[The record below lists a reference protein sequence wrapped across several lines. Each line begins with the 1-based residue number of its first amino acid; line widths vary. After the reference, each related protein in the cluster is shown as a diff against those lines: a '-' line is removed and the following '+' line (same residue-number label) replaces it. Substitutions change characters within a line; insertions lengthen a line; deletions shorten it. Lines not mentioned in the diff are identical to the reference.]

1 MEILKLNSGFLP
13 QKARPDPDD
22 AYRVRLNAA
31 LCLWGYEMSTD
42 IKSALKSASLLIRE
56 YVKRLEA
63 ENAKLQ
69 KNIAKLEC
77 DEMSNKHK
85 INELKKELDKC
96 LKKGH
101 LIVNVNRNIK

>member
-1 MEILKLNSGFLP
+1 
-13 QKARPDPDD
+13 
-22 AYRVRLNAA
+22 
-31 LCLWGYEMSTD
+31 MSANV
-42 IKSALKSASLLIRE
+42 KSALKSTSLLIRE
-56 YVKRLEA
+56 YVKKLET

-77 DEMSNKHK
+77 DGISNKHR

-101 LIVNVNRNIK
+101 LTVNVNRNIKQ